1 MEISKHCQMERGLA
15 MLYASLLCGVLLG
28 EWSKLVPLFS
38 LVSLSLRHYLLLT
51 DLAKMLLVL
60 YPIDSN
66 KKGIDCKIHLHGTLT
81 SEI

>member
-1 MEISKHCQMERGLA
+1 